1 MIHYLV
7 IILKQNFRML
17 IKNAFFLF
25 FFCSPK
31 CVWMILNTL
40 NKGGLNNLFQKVFEE
55 PFESKT

>member
-1 MIHYLV
+1 M
-7 IILKQNFRML
+7 R
-17 IKNAFFLF
+17 FFLF